1 MESNKTKQQ
10 QAIKDLMNYLDK
22 TIPTITVTLTTGSVF
37 MGAAALYRCN
47 RLLRAIDDAV
57 ERGLGD
63 TAGGNVRTL
72 YETWILGHL
81 LMLSGFD
88 EAREIWAM
96 TRGKAETLLRKM
108 GVEDQVEYP
117 AEAPEAAKDKG
128 VEQHAT
134 ALGKKLEADDPD
146 NASMPIYNY
155 NHLYRAESHL
165 SSHANVDAINQYA
178 KPAGEE
184 DGVIG
189 VNGKNEG
196 IEWRTQMA
204 AYVTAYFASQVF
216 KKAGLD
222 TAEFN
227 EIEKRLDPSKPDE
240 EQHE

>member
-1 MESNKTKQQ
+1 MKDDWAQQ
-10 QAIKDLMNYLDK
+10 HQAIKDLMDYLDK
-22 TIPTITVTLTTGSVF
+22 TIPTIKAASTAGSLF

-72 YETWILGHL
+72 YETWVLGHL

-88 EAREIWAM
+88 DARELWAM

-117 AEAPEAAKDKG
+117 SEAPESTKDKG
-128 VEQHAT
+128 IEQHAN
-134 ALGKKLEADDPD
+134 ALGKKLETEDPD
-146 NASMPIYNY
+146 NASMPVFNY

-178 KPAGEE
+178 EPVGED
-184 DGVIG
+184 DGFIG
-189 VNGKNEG
+189 INGKNEG
-196 IEWRTQMA
+196 VEWRTQMA
-204 AYVTAYFASQVF
+204 AFITAYFASQVF
-216 KKAGLD
+216 KKAGVD
-222 TAEFN
+222 VTEFHK
-227 EIEKRLDPSKPDE
+227 IEERLGPPKPDKE
-240 EQHE
+240 TA